1 MLESQSHHLE
11 SFELE
16 KIGELTDGYSGAD
29 MSCLCREAAMGPIRC
44 LDYSQI
50 DSIQPDDVRPM
61 NFVDFN
67 DALRQVK
74 ASVSDKD
81 LQMYHDWNSQYG
93 STAK

>member
-1 MLESQSHHLE
+1 
-11 SFELE
+11 
-16 KIGELTDGYSGAD
+16 
-29 MSCLCREAAMGPIRC
+29 MGPIRC

-81 LQMYHDWNSQYG
+81 LTNIS
-93 STAK
+93 